1 MSCSANPDCSRISRS
16 FTTHRLTRCPWTLLT
31 WFKYIRYVFYITH
44 WIIKVYQDFL
54 FQTAQLLIFI
64 DLDKLNCLTD
74 LEFLRLNLP
83 SFNRCYTLN
92 QPSSNRAVKSD
103 FCRELLIVRPSLNI
117 LVIKWLETLP
127 SQEGVNTCAVGE
139 PAGRLL
145 RDVVGWP
152 LTTESSLFPCRD
164 TFVMTMA
171 GRVLAVKNHTRIFRG
186 YFNRKKVRRKHLMCK
201 LFKQNCC

>member
-1 MSCSANPDCSRISRS
+1 M
-16 FTTHRLTRCPWTLLT
+16 F
-31 WFKYIRYVFYITH
+31 FYITH
-44 WIIKVYQDFL
+44 WIIKIYQDFL

-117 LVIKWLETLP
+117 LVIKWLGTLP
-127 SQEGVNTCAVGE
+127 SQEGVDTCAVGE
-139 PAGRLL
+139 L
-145 RDVVGWP
+145 
-152 LTTESSLFPCRD
+152 
-164 TFVMTMA
+164 
-171 GRVLAVKNHTRIFRG
+171 
-186 YFNRKKVRRKHLMCK
+186 VRRPPSSPAETLLWWRWLGGCWVWRTTPAFLGDILIEKRFGGNIWSVNYLNK
-201 LFKQNCC
+201 IVVKFDL

>member
-1 MSCSANPDCSRISRS
+1 M
-16 FTTHRLTRCPWTLLT
+16 FLH
-31 WFKYIRYVFYITH
+31 H
-44 WIIKVYQDFL
+44 WIIKVYQEFI

-117 LVIKWLETLP
+117 LVIK
-127 SQEGVNTCAVGE
+127 
-139 PAGRLL
+139 
-145 RDVVGWP
+145 
-152 LTTESSLFPCRD
+152 
-164 TFVMTMA
+164 
-171 GRVLAVKNHTRIFRG
+171 
-186 YFNRKKVRRKHLMCK
+186 
-201 LFKQNCC
+201 